1 MAIVKMEFVSA
12 STDQEHLDQ
21 MLLTG
26 MKSHLLNAEPA
37 SEIVNDDNHGKL
49 IQTQNVYSG
58 YLQTLKNFGRS
69 VGYEYDSSAPAEKA
83 YTQQEIEDFLKEL
96 DEKFQ
101 ITADSAAVT
110 LSKEDEKALDAL
122 SECGFEKMKACR
134 YLNFGL
140 GRLPKDSFKKLAMYR
155 DDIFVFHKLNENT
168 QYIWMVYV
176 TSDTY
181 AEHIAKIFESLYF
194 EPIEIP
200 SVDIHRLLAEY
211 KDRLQDVYAFCHL
224 HTELYSMYPYIA
236 IIDEKQILS
245 GFVKADDLDSYKQT
259 FAGQPV
265 EFSVHEPA
273 EVPALKPPTLL
284 KNNWFARPFELFV
297 EMYGLPAYDDMD
309 PTMFLAITYCLLFG
323 IMFGDL
329 GQGLVLLLLGLIFE
343 KKGKLWGI
351 IGRVGITSMIFGFLF
366 GSVFGYESMLNPI
379 HQSLF
384 HVREKLFDVMAN
396 SSTMIILIGAIL
408 IGAVL
413 ILTTMIM
420 NIYNN
425 ARHKKWGEVWLSQNG
440 VAGFIMYGFLLIA
453 LVKMLVFSDG
463 SLLTPV
469 WLILFMGIP
478 AILFLLKEPLTN
490 LISGHGFTVEGTG
503 GFGGFIAQ
511 SFFEVFEIFLSFVTN
526 SMSYLRVGGF
536 VLSHAGMMLVVMTLA
551 EMTGGA
557 SIVVVIFGNL
567 LVMVLE
573 GLIVGIQTLRLEYY
587 EMFSRYYAGGGKKF
601 KELTASA
608 VD

>member
-37 SEIVNDDNHGKL
+37 SEIVNDDNQGKL

-58 YLQTLKNFGRS
+58 YLQTLKNFGHS
-69 VGYEYDSSAPAEKA
+69 VGYEYDVSAAAEKT

-110 LSKEDEKALDAL
+110 LSKEDEKALEAL
-122 SECGFEKMKACR
+122 SECGFEKMNACR
-134 YLNFGL
+134 FLNFGL

-194 EPIEIP
+194 EPIQIP
-200 SVDIHRLLAEY
+200 AVDIHRLLGEY
-211 KDRLQDVYAFCHL
+211 KDALQDVYSFCRL
-224 HTELYSMYPYIA
+224 HTELYSLYPYIA
-236 IIDEKQILS
+236 IIDDRQILS
-245 GFVKADDLDSYKQT
+245 GFVKAEDLDAYKQA

-265 EFSVHEPA
+265 QFSVHEPS

-284 KNNWFARPFELFV
+284 KNSWFARPFELFV

-329 GQGLVLLLLGLIFE
+329 GQGLVLLLLGLFFE

-366 GSVFGYESMLNPI
+366 GSVFGYENLLNPI

-425 ARHKKWGEVWLSQNG
+425 ARHKKWGEVWFSQNG

-453 LVKMLVFSDG
+453 LVKMLVFSDS

-478 AILFLLKEPLTN
+478 AVIFLLKEPLTN
-490 LISGHGFTVEGTG
+490 LISGEGFKVDGSG

-608 VD
+608 VE